1 MCVQNTQRFTL
12 VIITTPT
19 TLIQTCRYTVIRKSN
34 ITQRMC
40 HTVHRKGPPS
50 KTRKRNI
57 SMSGRCRGSIACCC
71 ASCCTLVPSGTC
83 YAQSLCCRVRRH
95 GGRCKYP
102 RLGTRRWSRLGAT
115 GSASVFHLLEPFS
128 NRLALTGVHTEHFAL
143 FMRAPAAVAR
153 AAARSER
160 QHAIQ
165 QTRAARL
172 YSVLYRKTAV

>member
-1 MCVQNTQRFTL
+1 M
-12 VIITTPT
+12 
-19 TLIQTCRYTVIRKSN
+19 YRKSN

-115 GSASVFHLLEPFS
+115 GSGSVFHLLEPFS